1 MSLFGHE
8 AALKVG
14 TIVNYVMRAEDYMPG
29 ATRKGYEDR
38 PAIVVDVPSKT
49 APHNPD
55 APYPV
60 GLQVFLA
67 GAEDGTPVPPAPQ
80 SPQTPVAFGPPV
92 AIWRTGVIFSAAH
105 TPGTWHWPE

>member
-1 MSLFGHE
+1 MSIFGHDP
-8 AALKVG
+8 LKVG
-14 TIVNYVMRAEDYMPG
+14 AMVNYVMRAEDYMPG

-38 PAIVVDVPSKT
+38 PAIVVDTPSKT

-60 GLQVFLA
+60 SLQVVLA
-67 GAEDGTPVPPAPQ
+67 GPEDGMPAPPAPQ
-80 SPQTPVAFGPPV
+80 VPP
-92 AIWRTGVIFSAAH
+92 AYLWRTGVIFSATH